1 MTPTDDELIERA
13 LFRYSMYLHDAAGAW
28 AQKATVSPNGRRP
41 SKDELE
47 QLFRERDAVDALRK
61 RMMTLPQPK

>member
-1 MTPTDDELIERA
+1 
-13 LFRYSMYLHDAAGAW
+13 MYLHDAAGAW